1 MREETIKLYEK
12 MIQTQLIDIANFKKQ
27 VEEKNEEIERLKEE
41 YVMLQNASDEVEEE
55 KNKEIERLNND
66 IKVLLKE
73 NENKEKVIKA
83 QDNIIKEVREYI
95 NKIPTQPVIRVFKKE
110 LLEILDKVD
119 KENNNE

>member
-27 VEEKNEEIERLKEE
+27 V
-41 YVMLQNASDEVEEE
+41 EE

-95 NKIPTQPVIRVFKKE
+95 NSLGWNTTIPNIQDNVWKICTKYNEVADKINEIINVIIKG
-110 LLEILDKVD
+110 DK
-119 KENNNE
+119 